1 MSTREQQLIDRFESC
16 RVLVVGDMMLDEYVF
31 GEVTRISPEAPVPI
45 LHVQRVRE
53 TPGGSANVALN
64 ARCLGARVE
73 LIGVVGADSEGERLL
88 TLLREAGIETL
99 GVQRSAAR
107 PTTRKTRIIA
117 RQQQVV
123 RVDRE
128 LDLALDAAEITCAL
142 EAFARRLPD
151 SDVVVISDYAKGMV
165 APALLGQLIDSARE
179 RGTPV
184 VVDPKG
190 LDFGKYRRA
199 TVLTPNVRE
208 LGLAVD
214 RELKDPRSLESAAK
228 ELIAELEL
236 DALLV
241 TQAEAGMTLFSA
253 QGAAVR
259 LPTQALEVF
268 DVTGAGDTV
277 ASVLALALGTRCDF
291 AVAARVANV
300 AAGISVS
307 KLGTASVT
315 PDELRHAL
323 AQRSPFA

>member
-1 MSTREQQLIDRFESC
+1 MSTREQQVVEAFESC
-16 RVLVVGDMMLDEYVF
+16 RVLVVGDMMLDEFVF
-31 GEVTRISPEAPVPI
+31 GEVTRISPEAAVPI

-53 TPGGSANVALN
+53 TPGGAANVALN
-64 ARCLGARVE
+64 ARSLGARVE
-73 LIGVVGADSEGERLL
+73 LIGVVGADAEGERLL

-128 LDLALDAAEITCAL
+128 LDRALDAAEVAAAL
-142 EAFARRLPD
+142 EASTRALAD
-151 SDVVVISDYAKGMV
+151 CDVVVISDYAKGMV
-165 APALLGQLIDSARE
+165 APALLAQLIDTARE

-190 LDFGKYRRA
+190 VDFGKYRRA
-199 TVLTPNVRE
+199 TVLTPNVKE
-208 LGLAVD
+208 LGQAVD
-214 RELKDPRSLESAAK
+214 RELKDERSLEQAAK

-236 DALLV
+236 GALLV
-241 TQAEAGMTLFSA
+241 TQAEAGMTLFPA
-253 QGAAVR
+253 QGPAVR

-315 PDELRHAL
+315 PDELRLAL
-323 AQRSPFA
+323 ARRSPFA